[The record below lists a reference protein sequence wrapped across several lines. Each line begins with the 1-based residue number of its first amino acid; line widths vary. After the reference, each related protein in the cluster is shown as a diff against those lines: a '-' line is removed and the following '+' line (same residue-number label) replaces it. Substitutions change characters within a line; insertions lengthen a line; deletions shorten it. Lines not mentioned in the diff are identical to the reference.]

1 MSAEPMLVGFQ
12 GEPGAYSEATALE
25 VFSAA
30 GMAITPVGY
39 SSFDDV
45 FAALARGETEYAAI
59 PFENTLGGS
68 VHVNYDLLLRY
79 HGQVHIMGEHSL
91 RVRHALLAL
100 PGVKMEELK
109 QAMSHPQVGLA
120 SPRFGSKSGALS
132 TFCLKTWRTLH
143 VLAQN
148 VAHSPRFGSKSGAL
162 STFWLKHLSPLS
174 LSPCLA
180 PLPCSQKRC
189 DCGAFWL
196 APGELARHRYEQTR
210 FCS

>member
-132 TFCLKTWRTLH
+132 TFCLKKWRTLH

-162 STFWLKHLSPLS
+162 STFWLKKWRERRVFIMEQRDG
-174 LSPCLA
+174 CT
-180 PLPCSQKRC
+180 QKRMC
-189 DCGAFWL
+189 VSPRGKETRAGWGLGCGL
-196 APGELARHRYEQTR
+196 G
-210 FCS
+210 CG

>member
-59 PFENTLGGS
+59 PFENPLGGS

-132 TFCLKTWRTLH
+132 TFCLKKWRTLH

-148 VAHSPRFGSKSGAL
+148 VAHSPRFGSSISL
-162 STFWLKHLSPLS
+162 PSLSPLAWPLCPALKS
-174 LSPCLA
+174 AVTAA
-180 PLPCSQKRC
+180 PFGSRRVSWLGTATSKR
-189 DCGAFWL
+189 AF
-196 APGELARHRYEQTR
+196 AR
-210 FCS
+210 SVA

>member
-100 PGVKMEELK
+100 PGVKME
-109 QAMSHPQVGLA
+109 
-120 SPRFGSKSGALS
+120 
-132 TFCLKTWRTLH
+132 
-143 VLAQN
+143 
-148 VAHSPRFGSKSGAL
+148 
-162 STFWLKHLSPLS
+162 
-174 LSPCLA
+174 
-180 PLPCSQKRC
+180 
-189 DCGAFWL
+189 
-196 APGELARHRYEQTR
+196 
-210 FCS
+210 